1 MEVSLMQESRLFKI
15 VYYLLD
21 KGKATAPE
29 LAEKFEVS
37 VRTIFR
43 DIDALSGAGIPIYA
57 ETGCKGGICLMNDFV
72 LDKAVFSEKE
82 KQEILAALQSLSV
95 IGNVYEDATLVKLSA
110 LFNTRSETW
119 FEVDFSRWET
129 KTEDNEKFE
138 TLKTAV
144 IHHKSAEISYVS
156 GDGQYSKRKVQPL
169 KLYYKTNAWYLKAFC
184 TERHDFRMFKLNRIL
199 SIKLL
204 NEDFIPTSF
213 PEVQKMPSQTYGKA
227 VLRFS
232 KEVAFR
238 VYDEFSS
245 SQVIRQDDGYLLV
258 TAEMTREPW
267 LIGGLISFG
276 TQVEVIEPVYLKTQL
291 AEKAK
296 EIYEMNKS

>member
-1 MEVSLMQESRLFKI
+1 
-15 VYYLLD
+15 
-21 KGKATAPE
+21 
-29 LAEKFEVS
+29 
-37 VRTIFR
+37 
-43 DIDALSGAGIPIYA
+43 
-57 ETGCKGGICLMNDFV
+57 
-72 LDKAVFSEKE
+72 
-82 KQEILAALQSLSV
+82 
-95 IGNVYEDATLVKLSA
+95 LSA

-144 IHHKSAEISYVS
+144 IHHKSAEISYAS

-267 LIGGLISFG
+267 LISGLLSFG
-276 TQVEVIEPVYLKTQL
+276 TQVEVIEPAYLKTQL

-296 EIYEMNKS
+296 EIYEMNKA